1 MGARIDATD
10 GHAPVTIHGTRLHA
24 LTYRPETPSAQVK
37 SAVLLAG
44 LHADGTTSVI
54 EPAATRDHTEQAL
67 TAFGGAVTI
76 DGMTV
81 SVTGGQRLRGR
92 TLSVPGD
99 FSSAA
104 FWLVGAAALPG
115 SRVEIEGV
123 GLNPTRTALLEI
135 LRRFGARVEVHV
147 TATEAGEPRGTVIV
161 EGDRTGA
168 LEIAPE
174 EVPGLIDELPAIAAL
189 AAHGG
194 EVIVRGAGEL
204 RVKES
209 DRIAAL
215 VAGFRALGIDA
226 DERPDGF
233 VVRGRSSGSAP
244 PSGGTADAR
253 GDHRMAMAFAIAAL
267 AAGQPST
274 INGSDVVA
282 ISYPGFF
289 ETLSRLV
296 APSTSSG
303 RRERG
308 PSLDAA
314 RDDPEPVEGSNGVK
328 ADKIYLVGFMAA
340 GKTTVARALAK
351 RLDWQVVDVD
361 ELIEQREHQSVAE
374 IFVKRGEAFFRAA
387 ERSVLAE
394 QLTPRHL
401 VVARAEA
408 RSPTHK
414 TCSNQRRRR
423 LVWLDVPLERLIDR
437 VPADGRRPLAADRA
451 GFERLYH
458 QRRAAYE
465 QAHVRL
471 DAGRAGV
478 DALVEQLIDWLEH

>member
-1 MGARIDATD
+1 MPSLPAVTILPARRLRGRLRVPGDKSISHRYALLAALAEGGSRLTHFAPGADCRSTLACLRRLGVEIEEGPAGTVTLMGRGLGQLCSPGDALDCGNSGTTMRLVAGVLAGHSFASTLVGDASLSRRPMRRVIEPLERMGARIDATD

-24 LTYRPETPSAQVK
+24 LTHRPETPSAQVK

-54 EPAATRDHTEQAL
+54 EPAATRDHTERAL
-67 TAFGGAVTI
+67 TAFGGTVTV

-81 SVTGGQRLRGR
+81 SVTGGQRLFGQ

-115 SRVEIEGV
+115 SRVEIEEV

-135 LRRFGARVEVHV
+135 LRRFGARVDVRV

-168 LEIAPE
+168 LDIAPE

-194 EVIVRGAGEL
+194 EVVVRGAGEL

-226 DERPDGF
+226 DERADGF
-233 VVRGRSSGSAP
+233 IVRGRSSGSAP

-274 INGSDVVA
+274 INGSDVVG

-289 ETLSRLV
+289 ETLARLV
-296 APSTSSG
+296 SP
-303 RRERG
+303 
-308 PSLDAA
+308 L
-314 RDDPEPVEGSNGVK
+314 
-328 ADKIYLVGFMAA
+328 
-340 GKTTVARALAK
+340 
-351 RLDWQVVDVD
+351 D
-361 ELIEQREHQSVAE
+361 ELGAS
-374 IFVKRGEAFFRAA
+374 
-387 ERSVLAE
+387 
-394 QLTPRHL
+394 
-401 VVARAEA
+401 
-408 RSPTHK
+408 
-414 TCSNQRRRR
+414 
-423 LVWLDVPLERLIDR
+423 
-437 VPADGRRPLAADRA
+437 
-451 GFERLYH
+451 
-458 QRRAAYE
+458 
-465 QAHVRL
+465 
-471 DAGRAGV
+471 
-478 DALVEQLIDWLEH
+478 